1 MVSFARSILCT
12 CAKMVNWS
20 KLYAFT
26 RFLPEVRRPGQL
38 IHNRQKVIYTTI
50 SLFIRLTADQLPL
63 YGIPVQQGTT
73 APDPYWEHPFFFI
86 KLTFGT
92 WHWPHSTIWA
102 SHADLGV
109 IYKFGRW
116 CTSVSANSSQYK
128 LISLKHFFC
137 AEMGVMVIHM
147 LLCLDLFE
155 GII

>member
-50 SLFIRLTADQLPL
+50 SLFILLTADQLPL

-73 APDPYWEHPFFFI
+73 APDPYCWEHPFFFHQ
-86 KLTFGT
+86 TDF
-92 WHWPHSTIWA
+92 WHLALAPFYYLSFSCRSWCHLQIWT
-102 SHADLGV
+102 LV
-109 IYKFGRW
+109 
-116 CTSVSANSSQYK
+116 
-128 LISLKHFFC
+128 HFC
-137 AEMGVMVIHM
+137 K
-147 LLCLDLFE
+147 C
-155 GII
+155 

>member
-73 APDPYWEHPFFFI
+73 APDPYWEHPFFSSNGLLALGI
-86 KLTFGT
+86 GPILLSELLMQILVS
-92 WHWPHSTIWA
+92 STNLDVGA
-102 SHADLGV
+102 
-109 IYKFGRW
+109 
-116 CTSVSANSSQYK
+116 
-128 LISLKHFFC
+128 
-137 AEMGVMVIHM
+137 
-147 LLCLDLFE
+147 LL
-155 GII
+155 